1 MIFLV
6 QMQLTSSTSSGVT
19 GAVHTA
25 GASGRRR
32 LIMSYTCTR
41 HLLHLPN
48 LFAGAGVLVLL
59 QFRKKIFFLQILL
72 VHNTAVCLCSRCGAV
87 GRPVTSFS
95 VDFTDF
101 GAGVQV
107 SSLAT
112 FAGF

>member
-1 MIFLV
+1 MSSSSSVAMGIIDSG
-6 QMQLTSSTSSGVT
+6 QLCSTL
-19 GAVHTA
+19 ARA
-25 GASGRRR
+25 Q
-32 LIMSYTCTR
+32 
-41 HLLHLPN
+41 LLHVPN
-48 LFAGAGVLVLL
+48 SFARAGVLVLL
-59 QFRKKIFFLQILL
+59 QLKKKILQILL
-72 VHNTAVCLCSRCGAV
+72 VHSTAVCLCSRCGAV

>member
-6 QMQLTSSTSSGVT
+6 QMQLTSSTSSGVA

-48 LFAGAGVLVLL
+48 SFAGAGVLVLL
-59 QFRKKIFFLQILL
+59 LFRKEFFLDFASAQHCSLL
-72 VHNTAVCLCSRCGAV
+72 VLTVRCGWA
-87 GRPVTSFS
+87 TSYYFS
-95 VDFTDF
+95 VDFIDF
-101 GAGVQV
+101 PIR
-107 SSLAT
+107 L
-112 FAGF
+112 

>member
-1 MIFLV
+1 MSSSSSVAVGIIDSG
-6 QMQLTSSTSSGVT
+6 QLCSTL
-19 GAVHTA
+19 ARA
-25 GASGRRR
+25 Q
-32 LIMSYTCTR
+32 
-41 HLLHLPN
+41 LLHVPN
-48 LFAGAGVLVLL
+48 SFVSAGVLVLL
-59 QFRKKIFFLQILL
+59 QFRKKIFFLRILL
-72 VHNTAVCLCSRCGAV
+72 VHSTAICLCSRCGAV